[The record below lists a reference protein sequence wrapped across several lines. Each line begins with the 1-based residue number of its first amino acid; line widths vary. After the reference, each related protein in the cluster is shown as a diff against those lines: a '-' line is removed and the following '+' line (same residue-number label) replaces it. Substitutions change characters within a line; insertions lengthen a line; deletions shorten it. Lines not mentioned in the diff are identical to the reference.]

1 MTTVG
6 VDAARPAR
14 VDSLR
19 VPSYAYHYPSFKRV
33 QLAAVKHGM
42 FHPDVPRLRRMD
54 MDNAIHKLSDEHC
67 RNTTSCGP
75 RDFSNATSTPFM
87 PPARRLHSFDITE
100 TGKQMHRQ
108 YTTPQELTRARKE
121 WSDFLNKSPERY
133 DIKLPELCGSAKDIH
148 FDGYAVRYLRPDVTK
163 SWKYTL
169 QQEPKLDEFAQ
180 KPMPANV
187 YARYRDT
194 YPQYHRNVASEM
206 WR

>member
-6 VDAARPAR
+6 VNASQPDR
-14 VDSLR
+14 VDALR
-19 VPSYAYHYPSFKRV
+19 MPSYTYHYPSFKRV
-33 QLAAVKHGM
+33 QLAAVKQGM
-42 FHPDVPRLRRMD
+42 FHPSPPRLRRMD

-67 RNTTSCGP
+67 RNTTTCGP

-87 PPARRLHSFDITE
+87 PPPQRLHSYDITE
-100 TGKQMHRQ
+100 TGKQVHRQ
-108 YTTPQELTRARKE
+108 YTTPEELARSRKE
-121 WSDFLNKSPERY
+121 WSDFLAKSPERY
-133 DIKLPELCGSAKDIH
+133 DIKLPELGSSKDIH
-148 FDGYAVRYLRPDVTK
+148 FDGYAVRYLRPDITK

-169 QQEPKLDEFAQ
+169 QQEPKLDQYAQ
-180 KPMPANV
+180 KPVPANI